1 MERYITVVGTVQ
13 RSKFKAW
20 LRKQMKK
27 HEKLNLVSHTM
38 VGAEAK
44 TVMSTLIFE
53 EPLGVLEAQLE
64 TMGEL
69 LGDDDPALDDWV
81 EEEN

>member
-13 RSKFKAW
+13 RSRFKSW
-20 LRKQMKK
+20 LRKEMKK
-27 HEKLNLVSHTM
+27 HEKLNLISHTM
-38 VGAEAK
+38 VPGEAK

-64 TMGEL
+64 TMGDL
-69 LGDDDPALDDWV
+69 LGEDEEVDDDAVHP
-81 EEEN
+81 